1 MSAMLARGVI
11 GTIVMLVAAAGAYG
25 GQEIRATVTGRVT
38 DQQGAVLP
46 GVTVTATDVDTNGS
60 VETVTDANGGYT
72 ISQLQPG
79 PYKVTA
85 ALQGFKTF
93 IREGVTLHTAETAK
107 VDIQLSL
114 GALEETITVVA
125 SLSAV
130 ETNQST
136 LAQTM
141 ENKRVS
147 ELPLNG
153 RQVYQLL
160 QLTAGWQFAP
170 PVDAIQE
177 FKVQTASVDASYGRT
192 SGGVVN
198 MTLRSGTNAFHGS
211 TFT

>member
-1 MSAMLARGVI
+1 MLARGVV
-11 GTIVMLVAAAGAYG
+11 GTIVMLVVADGAYG

-60 VETVTDANGGYT
+60 VETVTGANGGYT

-160 QLTAGWQFAP
+160 QLTAGTQFT
-170 PVDAIQE
+170 
-177 FKVQTASVDASYGRT
+177 QTTFGSTGF
-192 SGGVVN
+192 
-198 MTLRSGTNAFHGS
+198 SGTRAWDTTGNI
-211 TFT
+211 

>member
-1 MSAMLARGVI
+1 MLDTGGRHHTGRENCCSDPRGSASFRNRLHACAIGCRLPDSLNGKGEAHFRRGLAVALTKADPRRMSAMLARGVV
-11 GTIVMLVAAAGAYG
+11 GTIVMLVVADGAYG

-60 VETVTDANGGYT
+60 VETVTGANGGYT

-125 SLSAV
+125 
-130 ETNQST
+130 
-136 LAQTM
+136 
-141 ENKRVS
+141 
-147 ELPLNG
+147 
-153 RQVYQLL
+153 
-160 QLTAGWQFAP
+160 
-170 PVDAIQE
+170 
-177 FKVQTASVDASYGRT
+177 
-192 SGGVVN
+192 
-198 MTLRSGTNAFHGS
+198 
-211 TFT
+211 